1 MKNQFETIQP
11 WIGVVLN
18 AIKKDIKT
26 DHLPAKPGFI
36 KAHFGNR
43 SVHRLTLEEI
53 FDAYAKDLLAGDQ
66 ELSEWVV
73 NRWVFK
79 HGDIYSHFAE
89 RLGQISQ
96 NYSAIE
102 SLSEAQSEEILEG
115 VAQKFGALPVYLFSV
130 LNGVVFPEG
139 VFARLRVAAQEE
151 EARLEAQEKGAE
163 ETRKGAQTAEA
174 YQRELARLHE
184 KYEGKIAGV
193 MKKYTTDVEALKKQI
208 RSLQKQIEELRR

>member
-1 MKNQFETIQP
+1 M
-11 WIGVVLN
+11 
-18 AIKKDIKT
+18 
-26 DHLPAKPGFI
+26 
-36 KAHFGNR
+36 
-43 SVHRLTLEEI
+43 
-53 FDAYAKDLLAGDQ
+53 
-66 ELSEWVV
+66 
-73 NRWVFK
+73 
-79 HGDIYSHFAE
+79 
-89 RLGQISQ
+89 GQISQ